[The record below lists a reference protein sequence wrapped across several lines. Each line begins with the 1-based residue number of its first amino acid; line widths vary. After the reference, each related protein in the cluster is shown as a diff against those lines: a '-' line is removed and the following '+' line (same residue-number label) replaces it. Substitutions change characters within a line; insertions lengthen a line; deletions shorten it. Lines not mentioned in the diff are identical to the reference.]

1 MYVNAR
7 DLKSYYSLLRGSL
20 AISFVCV
27 EISVL
32 DYQAAK
38 DGELIIEIPKEV
50 QLSYLKRDVYVRTFS
65 NQQTTEYVISII
77 FE

>member
-1 MYVNAR
+1 MYDNAR

-38 DGELIIEIPKEV
+38 DGELII
-50 QLSYLKRDVYVRTFS
+50 
-65 NQQTTEYVISII
+65 
-77 FE
+77 

>member
-1 MYVNAR
+1 MYDNAR

-27 EISVL
+27 EISVR

-38 DGELIIEIPKEV
+38 DGELIIEIQKEV